1 MDPRWMK
8 HQEMQDRVLPWGPFN
23 VLLSIKEDLEY
34 ASESNRSFP
43 VFEGFFE
50 LTHAVLFVNIGTHAG
65 SVRDGLTYWR
75 LVWERVIWANSEPA
89 MTLELPSD
97 SKAEEEQS

>member
-1 MDPRWMK
+1 MTVILCTYGFLADVQRITVMDPRWMK

-23 VLLSIKEDLEY
+23 VLLSIKGDLEY

-50 LTHAVLFVNIGTHAG
+50 LTHAVLFVNIGTPCRGCPRRAY
-65 SVRDGLTYWR
+65 LLATR
-75 LVWERVIWANSEPA
+75 LGESN
-89 MTLELPSD
+89 LG
-97 SKAEEEQS
+97 